1 MHSMATERPKPSGR
15 GAALHSDGGLS
26 LQVRGMIA
34 ALWASRQRNTIVFL
48 AVALIAVVGVT
59 AYAQVRLNA
68 WNEPFYDALAHKN
81 VSGFVQQLAVFAEL
95 AGILLALN
103 VAQTWLNQKS
113 KLVLREGVVE
123 DLLAQWLSPARAF
136 RLSQAGDIGA
146 NPDQRIQ
153 EDAKH
158 LTELTTDLGIGLLQ
172 STLLLLSFIGVLWSF
187 PTRWSL
193 PWRAIPSFR
202 SATWSGAR

>member
-1 MHSMATERPKPSGR
+1 MHSMATETTETSGR
-15 GAALHSDGGLS
+15 GAALCSDGGFLS
-26 LQVRGMIA
+26 QVRGMTA

-103 VAQTWLNQKS
+103 VAQTWQAPRKRPTAGRTRRRS
-113 KLVLREGVVE
+113 C
-123 DLLAQWLSPARAF
+123 AR
-136 RLSQAGDIGA
+136 
-146 NPDQRIQ
+146 
-153 EDAKH
+153 
-158 LTELTTDLGIGLLQ
+158 
-172 STLLLLSFIGVLWSF
+172 
-187 PTRWSL
+187 
-193 PWRAIPSFR
+193 
-202 SATWSGAR
+202 